1 MASAEQLNFIREI
14 GPMIRTEA
22 IARGYLVASPIIAQA
37 TVESFKGQTL
47 SRLALDYHNY
57 FGMKAGSTWHGG
69 VVNLKTGEEYQT
81 GTITMIT
88 AGFRT
93 YPDMLSGI
101 RGYFEFISTKRY
113 ENLKIASTPMEYLQ
127 RIKADGYAT
136 SSTYVQTNMKRI
148 SLYNLTDYDKG
159 FGSPPVSVN
168 PYPVPTGL
176 VRRGDKGASVRWVQ
190 RELVSHGYDLLIDG
204 CYGPITERYVK
215 EFQTKSGLKPDGITG
230 PLTIAA
236 LIS

>member
-57 FGMKAGSTWHGG
+57 FGMKSGSTWRGG

-93 YPDMLSGI
+93 YPDMLQGV

-113 ENLKIASTPMEYLQ
+113 ENLKTASTPMEYLQ

-159 FGSPPVSVN
+159 FGSPPVSIN

-190 RELVSHGYDLLIDG
+190 RELVSHGYNLLIDG
-204 CYGPITERYVK
+204 DFGVK
-215 EFQTKSGLKPDGITG
+215 TLAAVKDFQTKYGLAVDGIVG
-230 PLTIAA
+230 PKTIAA
-236 LIS
+236 LTS

>member
-47 SRLALDYHNY
+47 SRLALDYCNY
-57 FGMKAGSTWHGG
+57 FGLKTGSSWRGG

-93 YPDMLSGI
+93 YSDMLQGV

-113 ENLKIASTPMEYLQ
+113 KNLKTASTPMEYLQ

-168 PYPVPTGL
+168 PYPVPSGL
-176 VRRGDKGASVRWVQ
+176 IRRGSKGIGVRWVQ
-190 RELVSHGYDLLIDG
+190 RELVSRGYYLLVDG
-204 CYGPITERYVK
+204 DFGPKTESAVRD
-215 EFQTKSGLKPDGITG
+215 FQAKNGLACDGIVG
-230 PLTIAA
+230 PKTIKS
-236 LIS
+236 LLS